1 MKKRN
6 AAVYLGVLAITGVL
20 LVGVS
25 AARNYFFGDSQ
36 EQQNKEVRGEYALK
50 AVYLT
55 DGEENQLF
63 VDLTREYP
71 FDGRIPEEEL
81 YDEEGNKITP
91 QQLNCGD
98 VVNIWGNGV
107 IAESYPAQYN
117 GITKIQRVEQ
127 ENQEYLDKY
136 AHYMEELFAYP
147 DLSQVPH
154 LNLCYTQPNAIVT
167 AAVMEHGAYTWTY
180 ENEQGEQVTET
191 ADAAHI
197 LHWENLTEIQTDEP
211 LEVGMEFSIKPEKVE
226 VTRWSLEQKA
236 QAMENLDTAQL
247 PQGEAVEVFEDAED
261 RPAVDAEP
269 GFVYLVKG
277 YWENGE
283 AEYGFSV
290 LLNE

>member
-1 MKKRN
+1 M
-6 AAVYLGVLAITGVL
+6 
-20 LVGVS
+20 GVS

-167 AAVMEHGAYTWTY
+167 AIVMEHGAYTWTY

-197 LHWENLTEIQTDEP
+197 LHWENLTEIQTDKP

-236 QAMENLDTAQL
+236 QAMENPDTAQL
-247 PQGEAVEVFEDAED
+247 PREKPW
-261 RPAVDAEP
+261 R
-269 GFVYLVKG
+269 YLRMQRIDPQ
-277 YWENGE
+277 WMQSR
-283 AEYGFSV
+283 ALSIW
-290 LLNE
+290 